1 MCNHCACAQVRTRM
15 ILSNRMIVFP
25 RYTGEQVTMQSVL
38 GDIKGWPKDAK
49 LWQRNS
55 WGDPKSVDE
64 PAYTV
69 TSGAYHMGAPSL
81 GELTGEHN
89 ATWEDR
95 ARLQM
100 MEPEDIQFPP
110 HTTDTEKCRLVA
122 GAIPPPFAR
131 QLSMV
136 AAQFQQQGAK
146 RHSLTAMMLQLAVSE
161 KDPRPVFAG
170 G

>member
-1 MCNHCACAQVRTRM
+1 M
-15 ILSNRMIVFP
+15 ILSNRMIVLP
-25 RYTGEQVTMQSVL
+25 RYTGELVTMSKVL
-38 GDIKGWPKDAK
+38 GDIKRWPKHVK

-64 PAYTV
+64 PACTV
-69 TSGAYHMGAPSL
+69 TSGAYHMGAPTL

-100 MEPEDIQFPP
+100 MEPEDIQFPAN
-110 HTTDTEKCRLVA
+110 TTDTEKCRLVA

-131 QLSMV
+131 ELSLV
-136 AAQFQQQGAK
+136 AAQFQQHGAK
-146 RHSLTAMMLQLAVSE
+146 QYSLRAMMVQLAVSE
-161 KDPRPVFAG
+161 KDSRPVFAEG
-170 G
+170 